1 MYKLRPY
8 FKKNNFKVIFISRD
22 FKGNL
27 INTIEEDFEVFR
39 LDDVDDLIARKEK
52 NLYLSNLGCSQESDA
67 LETIKILRSNKI
79 TNFEY
84 LIVDHYSLDKKW
96 EMMIKKEFCK
106 EKNYKSLII
115 DDINNR
121 FHICD
126 LILDQNVINSYNP
139 YSELVEEGTQF
150 LLGPY
155 FALLSREYSL
165 VKKLSKS
172 KKDKKR
178 IVVFFGG
185 VDKNNLTF
193 KVVKILTDSFFDNF
207 NIEIVVGRNNL
218 EIKNLKKII
227 ESRTNFN
234 IHIQLKSLAKLISDA
249 ELVIGGGGVN
259 SWERECLEVPS
270 LLISLSE
277 NQIKVAKNISTKGR
291 VNYLGHFDKVN
302 SDQIKI
308 NIINEI
314 NNGFLKTKPGNFVDG
329 FGTNRVA
336 ILLTGIRNFL
346 IRKTINTDH
355 LIINFWLSTI
365 KTKNIKQNKFMN
377 KDFFKFIIT
386 DIDDCPLFVF
396 SYLFKN
402 ENLLEV
408 ECLYDQ
414 NTLDKES
421 GIYLF
426 KKGLISILIKE
437 EIFSKIKLRILNE
450 IEKESNGFIKS
461 FLKENKFISYED
473 EFLFINYEKNKEY
486 ITSILKN

>member
-1 MYKLRPY
+1 M
-8 FKKNNFKVIFISRD
+8 
-22 FKGNL
+22 
-27 INTIEEDFEVFR
+27 
-39 LDDVDDLIARKEK
+39 
-52 NLYLSNLGCSQESDA
+52 
-67 LETIKILRSNKI
+67 RSNKI

-259 SWERECLEVPS
+259 SWERECLEVPF
-270 LLISLSE
+270 
-277 NQIKVAKNISTKGR
+277 N
-291 VNYLGHFDKVN
+291 
-302 SDQIKI
+302 
-308 NIINEI
+308 
-314 NNGFLKTKPGNFVDG
+314 
-329 FGTNRVA
+329 
-336 ILLTGIRNFL
+336 
-346 IRKTINTDH
+346 
-355 LIINFWLSTI
+355 
-365 KTKNIKQNKFMN
+365 
-377 KDFFKFIIT
+377 
-386 DIDDCPLFVF
+386 
-396 SYLFKN
+396 
-402 ENLLEV
+402 
-408 ECLYDQ
+408 
-414 NTLDKES
+414 
-421 GIYLF
+421 
-426 KKGLISILIKE
+426 
-437 EIFSKIKLRILNE
+437 
-450 IEKESNGFIKS
+450 
-461 FLKENKFISYED
+461 
-473 EFLFINYEKNKEY
+473 
-486 ITSILKN
+486 